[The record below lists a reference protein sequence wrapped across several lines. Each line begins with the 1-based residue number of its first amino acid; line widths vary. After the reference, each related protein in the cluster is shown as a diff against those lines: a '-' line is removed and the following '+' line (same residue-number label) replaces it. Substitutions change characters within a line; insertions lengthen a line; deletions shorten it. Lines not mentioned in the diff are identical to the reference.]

1 MDEIRHTD
9 YTQVR
14 KKCGPCFH
22 RARSAGQA
30 DLYELEWE
38 GHPSLLKDFSKR
50 PWIFRVILGRRIC
63 SREVRILNKLCELE
77 EVPRLY
83 AVAGSYAY
91 VMQKLDGVRMPPRK
105 YGQPSAVFWARAK
118 RAIQRMHDMGIAHGD
133 LRLKNILIGP
143 QDQAYLIDFATAVRL
158 KWDVGFRFSNLLFHQ
173 CQKVDWIK
181 YARMKAYYDPGLLD
195 DDERNWLGSAPFYL
209 TIGRVM
215 KKRVYRMTKMR
226 KWGDKIRR
234 IRRWF
239 GRRFG
244 TG

>member
-1 MDEIRHTD
+1 MEVIRHGD
-9 YTQVR
+9 YTEVR
-14 KKCGPCFH
+14 QRCGTCLH

-38 GHPSLLKDFSKR
+38 GHPSIMKDFNSC
-50 PWIFRVILGRRIC
+50 PWIFRVMLGRGIC
-63 SREVRILNKLCELE
+63 SREVRILKKLCGLE
-77 EVPRLY
+77 EVPELY

-91 VMQKLDGVRMPPRK
+91 VMEKIDGVRMPPRK
-105 YGQPSAVFWARAK
+105 HGQPSTVFWARAK

-158 KWDVGFRFSNLLFHQ
+158 KRDVGFRISNLLFRQ
-173 CQKVDWIK
+173 CQKVDRIK
-181 YARMKAYYDPGLLD
+181 FARMKAYYDPQLLD
-195 DDERNWLGSAPFYL
+195 DDERMWLRSEPFYL
-209 TIGRVM
+209 KVGRVM

-244 TG
+244 TD